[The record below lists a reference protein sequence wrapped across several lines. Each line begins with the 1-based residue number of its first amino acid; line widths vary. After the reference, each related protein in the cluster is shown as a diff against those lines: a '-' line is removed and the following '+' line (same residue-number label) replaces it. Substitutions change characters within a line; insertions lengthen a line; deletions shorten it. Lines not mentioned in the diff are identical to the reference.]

1 MFSQQGPYRPGFTGR
16 ISRIRPDGTRE
27 TVADGLPIDANGL
40 RKRAATAKVIRCECG
55 YVVRG
60 DSDEELVNDAE
71 RHIQSDHPDLVGQI
85 TREDL
90 LAMREEE

>member
-1 MFSQQGPYRPGFTGR
+1 M
-16 ISRIRPDGTRE
+16 
-27 TVADGLPIDANGL
+27 
-40 RKRAATAKVIRCECG
+40 AKVIRCECG

-85 TREDL
+85 SQEDL
-90 LAMREEE
+90 LAMKEEE